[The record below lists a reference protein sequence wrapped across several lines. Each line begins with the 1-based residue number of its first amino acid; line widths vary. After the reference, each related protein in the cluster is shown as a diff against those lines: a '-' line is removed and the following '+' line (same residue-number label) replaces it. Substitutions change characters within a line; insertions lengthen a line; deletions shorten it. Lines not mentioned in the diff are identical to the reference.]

1 MSLYIFDDKQ
11 SQNFLD
17 AKTVKDI
24 SSFKALN
31 QKHIPT
37 KKISN
42 INNTSVMLNDPKSVL
57 LLTKL
62 DDYVEPALKF
72 CNQNNIPVI
81 AIHCAPGYMPH
92 YVYSCIGESSSLF
105 SNLISYFFLYEK
117 KRIAFFG
124 FSFNPDDLNKA
135 NYVHNLY
142 SGFTENDIFYLENS
156 FKYCFDT
163 FKDLRYNYDAIICPN
178 DFAAILLIKE
188 LQTIDPDYLN
198 DRFIIGFMDTYISRL
213 YHTSL
218 TSITYDNSDVLS
230 AISSIYRSINNNRGR
245 FLSIDLRL
253 ESKIKIRASTHNLP
267 IEDTKNTFLS
277 PPAEQKSLVFREIK
291 PINYNSDPDLRQI
304 ILIENLLEKMSHIDF
319 SILYELLSGIK
330 NKKIC
335 EKLFISHQTM
345 QYHMSRMFKALE
357 VSGKAEFISKL
368 QPFISP
374 ENLKLFI
381 ELSKP

>member
-17 AKTVKDI
+17 AKTTREL

-345 QYHMSRMFKALE
+345 QYHMSRMFKVLE

>member
-17 AKTVKDI
+17 AKTTREL

-345 QYHMSRMFKALE
+345 QYHMSRMFKVLE

-381 ELSKP
+381 ELSE

>member
-1 MSLYIFDDKQ
+1 
-11 SQNFLD
+11 
-17 AKTVKDI
+17 
-24 SSFKALN
+24 
-31 QKHIPT
+31 
-37 KKISN
+37 
-42 INNTSVMLNDPKSVL
+42 MLNDPKSVL

-105 SNLISYFFLYEK
+105 SNLISYFLLYEK

-124 FSFNPDDLNKA
+124 FSLNPDDLNKA

-156 FKYCFDT
+156 FRYCFDT

-188 LQTIDPDYLN
+188 MQTIDPDYLN

-345 QYHMSRMFKALE
+345 QYHMSRMFKVLE

-381 ELSKP
+381 ELFKP

>member
-17 AKTVKDI
+17 AKTTREL

-31 QKHIPT
+31 QKRIPT
-37 KKISN
+37 KNISD

-62 DDYVEPALKF
+62 NGYVEPALKF

-81 AIHCAPGYMPH
+81 AIHCSPDYMPN
-92 YVYSCIGESSSLF
+92 YIYNCIRGSSPLF
-105 SNLISYFFLYEK
+105 SNLISYFFMYGK

-124 FSFNPDDLNKA
+124 LSLNPDDLYKA
-135 NYVHNLY
+135 NRIHNLY

-156 FKYCFDT
+156 FRYCFDT

-230 AISSIYRSINNNRGR
+230 AISSIYRSINNNRER
-245 FLSIDLRL
+245 FISIDLRL
-253 ESKIKIRASTHNLP
+253 KSKIKIRASTHNLP
-267 IEDTKNTFLS
+267 IGDTKNTFLS
-277 PPAEQKSLVFREIK
+277 PPAEQKSLVFREFK
-291 PINYNSDPDLRQI
+291 HLRYKSDPDFRQI
-304 ILIENLLEKMSHIDF
+304 MLIENLLEKMSHIDF
-319 SILYELLSGIK
+319 SILYELLSGTK
-330 NKKIC
+330 NQKIC

-368 QPFISP
+368 EPFISLK
-374 ENLKLFI
+374 NLKLFI
-381 ELSKP
+381 ELSE